1 MKALVVALSAVNLYL
16 GTRCLLNVVG
26 VLHTSKY
33 APATTAIFAVLFLG
47 FAAASIWFA
56 FWGGNLKLALWLS
69 VGPWAL
75 ALMVLFFTMI
85 LSSHQ

>member
-1 MKALVVALSAVNLYL
+1 VKILVLAISALNLFL

-26 VLHTSKY
+26 VLQTSKY
-33 APATTAIFAVLFLG
+33 APATTALFAVLFLG

-75 ALMVLFFTMI
+75 ALVVLFLTMI
-85 LSSHQ
+85 LSSHR